1 MGADGL
7 RRLWAALRGWAH
19 PRLRRLWA
27 VLQGWK
33 AHPRLRRLWA
43 VLRGWEAHPGLR
55 RLWAVLRGR
64 EGEAHERRRLLA
76 LLGGVL
82 VLLAGGAAVAV
93 VVTTSGGGDPFP
105 TIEAG
110 SRFGGGEQRDAE
122 EDEEDEE
129 DARPDLSDEQIRRL
143 AAGLFLVGFSGQDPT
158 ASFFERLQTREWGA
172 VLIDEN
178 NYVDEEQVTTLVQ
191 QVRDVARLREGRR
204 PIVIVP
210 QEGGDQSAF
219 GDLPPGGQGSLGSES
234 LAAVRRGARSA
245 ARALAGVGV
254 DAVLA
259 PDASVATTGGA
270 AEGRGFSDDPAR
282 VARAV
287 RASVTGWDEGGVTP
301 IVNSFPGEGAAS
313 QDPGLGPA
321 TVGLDLQSLRD
332 NSIRAF
338 NAVSRNV
345 RGIQM
350 SAALYTA
357 LDPVTPATLVPE
369 AVDLLRDDLDFDG
382 VVVSANLL
390 TTTAAGGGDVG
401 DDAVDALQ
409 AGCDLLYLPGGREEQ
424 EVAYRAV
431 VTAIR
436 EGELDVERLQASVK
450 RIGDLRRRPP
460 AGNNPGS
467 GGGVVG
473 QEPVVPQEP
482 VPPQAPVPP
491 APVPPG

>member
-1 MGADGL
+1 MRRDG
-7 RRLWAALRGWAH
+7 
-19 PRLRRLWA
+19 
-27 VLQGWK
+27 
-33 AHPRLRRLWA
+33 LRRLWA
-43 VLRGWEAHPGLR
+43 VLRGRQGAARLRDLWAALRGWEAHPRLR

-64 EGEAHERRRLLA
+64 EGEARQRRRLLA

-82 VLLAGGAAVAV
+82 VLLAGAAVAV

-110 SRFGGGEQRDAE
+110 SRFGGGEQRDAQE

-129 DARPDLSDEQIRRL
+129 DARPDLGDEEIRRL

-158 ASFFERLQTREWGA
+158 ASFFERLQKREWGA
-172 VLIDEN
+172 VLIDGN
-178 NYVDEEQVTTLVQ
+178 NYVDEEQATTLIQ

-204 PIVIVP
+204 PLVIVP

-219 GDLPPGGQGSLGSES
+219 DDLPPGGQASLGRES
-234 LAAVRRGARSA
+234 LEAVRRGARSA
-245 ARALAGVGV
+245 ARALARVGV

-259 PDASVATTGGA
+259 PDASVAVTGGA
-270 AEGRGFSDDPAR
+270 AEGRGFADDPAR
-282 VARAV
+282 VVRAV

-301 IVNSFPGEGAAS
+301 IANSFPGEGAAS
-313 QDPGLGPA
+313 QNPDLGPA

-332 NSIRAF
+332 NAIRVF
-338 NAVSRNV
+338 NAVSRDV

-350 SAALYTA
+350 SAALYSA
-357 LDPVTPATLVPE
+357 LDVVTPATLVPE
-369 AVDLLRDDLDFDG
+369 AVALLRDDLDFDG

-390 TTTAAGGGDVG
+390 TTAAAGGGNVG

-424 EVAYRAV
+424 EEAYRAV

-436 EGELDVERLQASVK
+436 EGDLDVERLQASVK
-450 RIGDLRRRPP
+450 RIGELRRRPA
-460 AGNNPGS
+460 AGSNPGS
-467 GGGVVG
+467 GGGVVE

>member
-1 MGADGL
+1 MAADGL
-7 RRLWAALRGWAH
+7 RRLWAALRGWVH

-27 VLQGWK
+27 ALRGWE

-43 VLRGWEAHPGLR
+43 VLRGQ
-55 RLWAVLRGR
+55 
-64 EGEAHERRRLLA
+64 EGDPPQRRRLIA

-82 VLLAGGAAVAV
+82 VLLAGGAVAL
-93 VVTTSGGGDPFP
+93 VVTGGGGDGGDPFP
-105 TIEAG
+105 TLEAG
-110 SRFGGGEQRDAE
+110 SRFGGGEQRDAQE
-122 EDEEDEE
+122 EDEADEE

-143 AAGLFLVGFSGQDPT
+143 AAGLFVVGFSGQDPT
-158 ASFFERLQTREWGA
+158 APFFERLQTREWGA
-172 VLIDEN
+172 VLIDET

-234 LAAVRRGARSA
+234 LEAVRRGARSA

-282 VARAV
+282 VVRAV

-313 QDPGLGPA
+313 QNPDLGPA

-332 NSIRAF
+332 DSIRAF
-338 NAVSRNV
+338 NAVSRDV

-350 SAALYTA
+350 SAVLYSA
-357 LDPVTPATLVPE
+357 LDVVTPATLVPE
-369 AVDLLRDDLDFDG
+369 AIALLRDDLDFDG

-390 TTTAAGGGDVG
+390 TTAAAGGGNVG
-401 DDAVDALQ
+401 DDAVEALQ

-436 EGELDVERLQASVK
+436 EGELDVERLQASVE
-450 RIGDLRRRPP
+450 RIGELRRRPA
-460 AGNNPGS
+460 AGNAPGTG
-467 GGGVVG
+467 GGGVLP

-482 VPPQAPVPP
+482 LVPQPPVPPQAP

>member
-1 MGADGL
+1 MRRDGL
-7 RRLWAALRGWAH
+7 RRLWAAQRGRQGAA
-19 PRLRRLWA
+19 RLRDLWA
-27 VLQGWK
+27 
-33 AHPRLRRLWA
+33 A
-43 VLRGWEAHPGLR
+43 LRGWEAHPRLR

-64 EGEAHERRRLLA
+64 EGEARQRRRLLA

-82 VLLAGGAAVAV
+82 VLLAGAAVAV

-110 SRFGGGEQRDAE
+110 SRFGGGEQRDAQE

-129 DARPDLSDEQIRRL
+129 DARPDLGDEEIRRL

-158 ASFFERLQTREWGA
+158 ASFFERLQKREWGA
-172 VLIDEN
+172 VLIDGN
-178 NYVDEEQVTTLVQ
+178 NYVDEEQVTTLIQ

-204 PIVIVP
+204 PLVIVP

-219 GDLPPGGQGSLGSES
+219 DDLPPRGQASLGRES
-234 LAAVRRGARSA
+234 LEAVRRGARRA
-245 ARALAGVGV
+245 ARALARVGV

-259 PDASVATTGGA
+259 PDASVAVTGGA
-270 AEGRGFSDDPAR
+270 AEGRGFADDPAR
-282 VARAV
+282 VVRAV
-287 RASVTGWDEGGVTP
+287 RASVTGWKEGGVTP
-301 IVNSFPGEGAAS
+301 IANSFPGEGAAS
-313 QDPGLGPA
+313 QNPDLGPA

-332 NSIRAF
+332 NAIRVF
-338 NAVSRNV
+338 NAVSRDV

-350 SAALYTA
+350 SAALYSA
-357 LDPVTPATLVPE
+357 LDVVTPATLVPE
-369 AVDLLRDDLDFDG
+369 AVALLRDDLDFDG

-390 TTTAAGGGDVG
+390 TTAAAGGGNVG

-424 EVAYRAV
+424 EEAYRAV

-436 EGELDVERLQASVK
+436 EGDLDVERLQASVK
-450 RIGDLRRRPP
+450 RIGELRRRPA

-467 GGGVVG
+467 GGGVVE

>member
-1 MGADGL
+1 MAADGL
-7 RRLWAALRGWAH
+7 RRLWAALRGWE
-19 PRLRRLWA
+19 
-27 VLQGWK
+27 

-43 VLRGWEAHPGLR
+43 VLRGQ
-55 RLWAVLRGR
+55 
-64 EGEAHERRRLLA
+64 EGDPPQRRRLIA
-76 LLGGVL
+76 LLGGLL
-82 VLLAGGAAVAV
+82 VLLAGGAVALV
-93 VVTTSGGGDPFP
+93 VATGGGDGGDPFP
-105 TIEAG
+105 TLEAG
-110 SRFGGGEQRDAE
+110 SRFGGGEQRDAQE
-122 EDEEDEE
+122 EDEADEE

-143 AAGLFLVGFSGQDPT
+143 AAGLFVVGFAGQDPT
-158 ASFFERLQTREWGA
+158 APFFERLQTREWGA
-172 VLIDEN
+172 VLIDET

-234 LAAVRRGARSA
+234 LEAVRRGARSA

-282 VARAV
+282 VVRAV

-313 QDPGLGPA
+313 QNPDLGPA

-332 NSIRAF
+332 DSIRAF
-338 NAVSRNV
+338 NAVSRDV

-350 SAALYTA
+350 SAVLYSA
-357 LDPVTPATLVPE
+357 LDVVTPATLVPE
-369 AVDLLRDDLDFDG
+369 AIALLRDDLDFDG

-390 TTTAAGGGDVG
+390 TTAAAGGGNVG

-436 EGELDVERLQASVK
+436 EGELDVERLQASVE
-450 RIGDLRRRPP
+450 RIGELRRRPA
-460 AGNNPGS
+460 AGNAPGTG
-467 GGGVVG
+467 GGGVLP
-473 QEPVVPQEP
+473 QEPLVPQPP
-482 VPPQAPVPP
+482 VPPQAP